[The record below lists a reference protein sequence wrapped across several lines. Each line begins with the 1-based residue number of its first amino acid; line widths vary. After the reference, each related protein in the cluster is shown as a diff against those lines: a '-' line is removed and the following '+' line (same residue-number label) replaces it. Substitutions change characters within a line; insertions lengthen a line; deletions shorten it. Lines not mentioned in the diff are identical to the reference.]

1 MIDIAP
7 HVGATAAMTVRVI
20 TAVAIVSVIIAL
32 GAFVVIID
40 HLPELENAVLSV
52 ALIVIVAGILETAAN
67 LPVAVLP
74 GKRDMDPVAVP
85 PGMRDMDPGTL
96 GDRRA
101 P

>member
-40 HLPELENAVLSV
+40 HLPELENAVLSAPRLQRYDAA
-52 ALIVIVAGILETAAN
+52 ALQN
-67 LPVAVLP
+67 
-74 GKRDMDPVAVP
+74 RDALQAQDSLYLLVF
-85 PGMRDMDPGTL
+85 L
-96 GDRRA
+96 GLHDEGGLGHA
-101 P
+101 QLFKASFE